1 MNPVSAGFFAMKK
14 YLISFIILLTIAA
27 GTILSLPAT
36 ADVLQI
42 RWIIF
47 TYFALITLAFHYGI
61 HKSSQGRPQ
70 VFVRYFMAA
79 TSIKLFMH
87 LGVIVFYAF
96 SNKAMAYNF
105 ILTFMV
111 FYFVFTVFEVYFTFT
126 GRKSKT
132 QN

>member
-14 YLISFIILLTIAA
+14 YLISFIILLAIAA
-27 GTILSLPAT
+27 GIILSLPAT
-36 ADVLQI
+36 VDVIQI
-42 RWIIF
+42 RWMILA
-47 TYFALITLAFHYGI
+47 YFAFVTLAFHYGI

-96 SNKAMAYNF
+96 SHKALAYNF

-111 FYFVFTVFEVYFTFT
+111 FYFVFTAFEVYFTFT
-126 GRKSKT
+126 GRKDKA
-132 QN
+132 